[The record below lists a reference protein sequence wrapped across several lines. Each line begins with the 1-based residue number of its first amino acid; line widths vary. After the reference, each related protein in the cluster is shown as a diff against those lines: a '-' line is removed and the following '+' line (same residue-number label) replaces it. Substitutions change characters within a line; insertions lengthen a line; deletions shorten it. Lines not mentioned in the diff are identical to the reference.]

1 MVADELDYVVGVD
14 THRDEHTL
22 ALVETATGAVLAQRT
37 VASNGR
43 GYAQALR
50 FAQQQADAAR
60 LWAVEGAGHYGAGL
74 ARYLS
79 ERGETVL
86 EVGRSPRGER
96 RLRGKDDQL
105 DAVRAARA
113 ALRSEPLPRP
123 RSGERREALRLL
135 LLARRSAVDV
145 RREALVQLRSV
156 IVTAPDRLREELRGL
171 PVQRLLERCSR
182 LRRSTTA
189 TPDEVAV
196 RLVLRSLAR
205 RVEAATLEADELERE
220 LLAHVR
226 VLAPQLLDEPGVGPI
241 VAAQLL
247 VTWSHRGRVRS
258 EAAFARLAGVA
269 PLPAS
274 SGQTTRHRLS
284 RGGDRQLNRALH
296 TVVLHRRQHDPAT
309 QEYIARRI
317 AEGKSRRDAT
327 RLLKRYLARQLYR
340 LLQNEEPLMA

>member
-1 MVADELDYVVGVD
+1 MLADELDYVVGVD
-14 THRDEHTL
+14 AHRDEHTL
-22 ALVETATGAVLAQRT
+22 ALVEAATGAVLAQQT
-37 VASNGR
+37 VAATGR
-43 GYAQALR
+43 GYWQALR
-50 FAQQQADAAR
+50 FAQQQAEGGR
-60 LWAVEGAGHYGAGL
+60 VWAVEGAGHYGAGL

-79 ERGETVL
+79 QRGETVL
-86 EVGRSPRGER
+86 EVGRSPRSER

-113 ALRSEPLPRP
+113 ALTSEPLPRP

-135 LLARRSAVDV
+135 LVARRSAVDV
-145 RREALVQLRSV
+145 RREALVQLRTV
-156 IVTAPDRLREELRGL
+156 IVTAPERLREELRGL

-189 TPDEVAV
+189 TPDEVAA
-196 RLVLRSLAR
+196 RLVLRTLAR
-205 RVEAATLEADELERE
+205 RIEAARVEADELERE
-220 LLAHVR
+220 ILAHVR
-226 VLAPQLLDEPGVGPI
+226 GLAPRLLEEPGVGPI

-247 VTWSHRGRVRS
+247 VAWSHRGRVRS

-274 SGQTTRHRLS
+274 SGQTRRHRLS

-296 TVVLHRRQHDPAT
+296 TVILHRRQHDPAT
-309 QEYIARRI
+309 REYVARRI

-327 RLLKRYLARQLYR
+327 RLLKRYLARHLYR
-340 LLQNEEPLMA
+340 LLQNQDPLMA